1 MTSAA
6 TSPSAA
12 LHQAAGRVFGPP
24 ATHMHRPGYRGP
36 LCGQVSAT
44 GTGFARTHYTA
55 DPAKVTCKKCCKAL
69 AKLPATPDGSAH
81 P

>member
-1 MTSAA
+1 MSAN
-6 TSPSAA
+6 
-12 LHQAAGRVFGPP
+12 HQTQQAVQRVFGPP
-24 ATHMHRPGYRGP
+24 ATHMHRTGYRGP

-55 DPAKVTCKKCCKAL
+55 DAAKVTCKKCCKAL
-69 AKLPATPDGSAH
+69 AKLPANPDGSATSSS